1 MRLTIVHDGNGNIT
15 SLVASP
21 ADAPPAYLESKATEH
36 VTQIDDPEITDDL
49 EPQAIQER
57 LSDLAEN
64 SRIDVDSKANLTRK

>member
-15 SLVASP
+15 SLVAHP
-21 ADAPPAYLESKATEH
+21 ADAPLAHMETKPTER

-49 EPQAIQER
+49 EPQAIHER

-64 SRIDVDSKANLTRK
+64 SRIEVDSKSNLTRK